1 MRSMHPLPTAHY
13 LQLVKRVAF
22 HIMGLHICAQHV
34 MAQNSS
40 REFRQ
45 VGDTIFLHPAR
56 TRANVNDVRWKKS
69 NGKTFKLHCGS
80 ECEIFEN
87 GSLLIKTASKNDTGN
102 YTVESFNSSGRMIS
116 RTGIELIIIEA
127 VSRPAVR
134 SSCTLDGRVLLAC
147 SVDRGDRVRL
157 QWAGLTNL
165 SSLSPQPAQTE
176 TERTLYLFGSTP
188 GHVLCVA
195 ENPVS
200 KKSSRSTVK
209 GCRGRI
215 PACIAFGLFLSI
227 PVCSVVLLKFHRKP
241 AKDSE
246 DMGENIYV
254 TMQGF
259 QDRRLEK
266 QEKEFLDNSIYVTC
280 ESLRA
285 IRAET

>member
-1 MRSMHPLPTAHY
+1 MRFCS
-13 LQLVKRVAF
+13 
-22 HIMGLHICAQHV
+22 C
-34 MAQNSS
+34 
-40 REFRQ
+40 
-45 VGDTIFLHPAR
+45 
-56 TRANVNDVRWKKS
+56 
-69 NGKTFKLHCGS
+69 
-80 ECEIFEN
+80 
-87 GSLLIKTASKNDTGN
+87 
-102 YTVESFNSSGRMIS
+102 SFA
-116 RTGIELIIIEA
+116 EA

-209 GCRGRI
+209 RCR
-215 PACIAFGLFLSI
+215 
-227 PVCSVVLLKFHRKP
+227 
-241 AKDSE
+241 

-266 QEKEFLDNSIYVTC
+266 QEKEVLDNSIYVTC